1 MSIEIMDRPPQR
13 LTVPSSG
20 QVTNPGTRLSVIV
33 PAYREAK
40 HIADNLRKLLTEL
53 DALGIVYEVIVV
65 SDGNTDNTALEAE
78 SVVSPNIKVVQY
90 NVNMGKGYAL
100 RCGVS
105 RSSGELITFIDADME
120 LNPRFIKPFLVVM
133 DAFECDAV
141 IGSKRHPLSRV
152 HYPVFRRIQSSIYQL
167 LIRLLFHLKVRDTQ
181 TGLKLFKRRV
191 LEEVVP
197 LLAIKRFAFDLEL
210 LVVARH
216 LGYRKVMEAPVEL
229 GYKFESTVNPRAAWR
244 ALWDTAAI
252 FYRLHI
258 LRYYD
263 RVSVVEAQPGVESE
277 SEGSH

>member
-1 MSIEIMDRPPQR
+1 MSIEIMDRFPQR
-13 LTVPSSG
+13 LTVPSSA

-40 HIADNLRKLLTEL
+40 HIADNLRRLLAEL

-65 SDGNTDNTALEAE
+65 SDGNTDDTALEAE
-78 SVVSPNIKVVQY
+78 SVISTNIKVVQY

-120 LNPRFIKPFLVVM
+120 LDPRFIKPFLVVM

-152 HYPVFRRIQSSIYQL
+152 HYPVFRRIQSSIYQQ

-229 GYKFESTVNPRAAWR
+229 GYKFESTVNPKAAWR

-263 RVSVVEAQPGVESE
+263 RLSAVEATASDETE
-277 SEGSH
+277 NEGSH